1 MLPNIVLFAGINSA
15 NNAFGLWETDGT
27 ATGTFELTTSGG
39 NTVPGTPAIS
49 GEALYGFL
57 PDPPWSLDL
66 TVFNDQ
72 VLFVG
77 RDTNFRYNLW
87 TTNGTGAGTK
97 ELTGIAGA
105 NASGVLAAAST
116 ATNSPDFTV
125 YNGAVLFN
133 GLNNV
138 GAGVHGL
145 WTTNGTA
152 PGTHEVTGING
163 AATTGVNPI
172 DMTVFNGS
180 VLFNGVDGAGHQG
193 LWVTNGTGAGTKEV
207 TGINGAAST
216 GIDPTD
222 MTVFNGE
229 VLFNGVDNTGAGVSG
244 LWVTNGTAP
253 GTHEITVAGGADPS
267 GLNPT
272 DLTVFGNEVLFN
284 GLDQNG
290 HPQLWETNGTATT
303 ELTGIPGANASAN
316 ASGIAPS
323 DLTVFNGEV
332 LFGGLDTTGHQ
343 QLWETNGTV
352 AGTKELYAPAWG
364 LQPTNMEV
372 YNGQVL
378 FSGYDFHGGTPFHSL
393 WTTDGTA
400 IGTHEVATIANTYS
414 IGLFPTD
421 LTALRST
428 TPPNFFNSDN
438 KADILWQNANGD
450 TELWNSVSGSESFT
464 GEDLGVVGGG
474 WQIAGTGAF
483 NGASEAGILWR
494 NSNGDT
500 GLWNANGSGGF
511 TYQDLGVVSTSW
523 QVAGTGDFNGDGE
536 DILWRNTNGD
546 TELWNA
552 NGAGGFSGQDLGVVP
567 TSWQVAGTG
576 DFTGTGADS
585 ILWRNSNGDTEL
597 WNPNGSGG
605 FTGQDLGVVPASWQ
619 VAGTGDFTGTGDH
632 SILWRNSNGDTELWN
647 PNGAGG
653 FTGED
658 LGVVPSSWQIAGT
671 GDFSG
676 NGQSGI
682 VWRNSN
688 GDTELWN
695 PNGAGGFTGEDL
707 GVVPSSWNVHKI
719 FA

>member
-1 MLPNIVLFAGINSA
+1 M
-15 NNAFGLWETDGT
+15 
-27 ATGTFELTTSGG
+27 
-39 NTVPGTPAIS
+39 
-49 GEALYGFL
+49 
-57 PDPPWSLDL
+57 
-66 TVFNDQ
+66 
-72 VLFVG
+72 LFVG
-77 RDTNFRYNLW
+77 RDTNFRYDLW

-163 AATTGVNPI
+163 AASTGVNPI

-229 VLFNGVDNTGAGVSG
+229 VLFNGVDNTGAGLSG

-332 LFGGLDTTGHQ
+332 LFSGLDTTGHQ

-576 DFTGTGADS
+576 DFTGTGDDS
-585 ILWRNSNGDTEL
+585 ILWRNSQWRHGVVEPQRL
-597 WNPNGSGG
+597 GRLQRAGSGRRSDQLASRRDRRLHRDRSKTAFCG
-605 FTGQDLGVVPASWQ
+605 ATATAIRSCGTPTARAASPARISASFRP
-619 VAGTGDFTGTGDH
+619 AGKSPGPATSAATANPAFYGATATAIRSCGTPTARAA
-632 SILWRNSNGDTELWN
+632 SPARISASSR
-647 PNGAGG
+647 PAGLC
-653 FTGED
+653 TK
-658 LGVVPSSWQIAGT
+658 
-671 GDFSG
+671 FSLEMTNRVNDPRCIG
-676 NGQSGI
+676 N
-682 VWRNSN
+682 R
-688 GDTELWN
+688 
-695 PNGAGGFTGEDL
+695 
-707 GVVPSSWNVHKI
+707 
-719 FA
+719 

>member
-1 MLPNIVLFAGINSA
+1 M
-15 NNAFGLWETDGT
+15 
-27 ATGTFELTTSGG
+27 
-39 NTVPGTPAIS
+39 
-49 GEALYGFL
+49 
-57 PDPPWSLDL
+57 DL

-77 RDTNFRYNLW
+77 RYTNFRYDLW

-180 VLFNGVDGAGHQG
+180 VLFNGVDRAGHQG

-229 VLFNGVDNTGAGVSG
+229 VLFNGVDNTGAGLSG

-332 LFGGLDTTGHQ
+332 LFSGLDTTGHQ

-352 AGTKELYAPAWG
+352 AGTKELTTRRQRGASNRPIWKSITAKSCS
-364 LQPTNMEV
+364 QAMIFTV
-372 YNGQVL
+372 AR
-378 FSGYDFHGGTPFHSL
+378 PFHSL

-400 IGTHEVATIANTYS
+400 TGTHEVATIANTCS

-421 LTALRST
+421 LTRSALQLRFEAPHRRIFS
-428 TPPNFFNSDN
+428 
-438 KADILWQNANGD
+438 
-450 TELWNSVSGSESFT
+450 
-464 GEDLGVVGGG
+464 
-474 WQIAGTGAF
+474 IAT
-483 NGASEAGILWR
+483 IR
-494 NSNGDT
+494 
-500 GLWNANGSGGF
+500 
-511 TYQDLGVVSTSW
+511 
-523 QVAGTGDFNGDGE
+523 
-536 DILWRNTNGD
+536 
-546 TELWNA
+546 
-552 NGAGGFSGQDLGVVP
+552 P
-567 TSWQVAGTG
+567 TSFGRTPMAT
-576 DFTGTGADS
+576 
-585 ILWRNSNGDTEL
+585 LN
-597 WNPNGSGG
+597 
-605 FTGQDLGVVPASWQ
+605 
-619 VAGTGDFTGTGDH
+619 
-632 SILWRNSNGDTELWN
+632 
-647 PNGAGG
+647 
-653 FTGED
+653 
-658 LGVVPSSWQIAGT
+658 
-671 GDFSG
+671 
-676 NGQSGI
+676 SGI
-682 VWRNSN
+682 RFPARRVSLARTWASSAA
-688 GDTELWN
+688 
-695 PNGAGGFTGEDL
+695 AGR
-707 GVVPSSWNVHKI
+707 
-719 FA
+719 